1 MQAATERDVLD
12 IVGISQTE
20 MTIRTNLDLPAI
32 VLELPAGNVQMLLS
46 THAAT
51 DLILRLISAITRINN
66 YGGAD
71 DDYDG

>member
-12 IVGISQTE
+12 IVVISQTE